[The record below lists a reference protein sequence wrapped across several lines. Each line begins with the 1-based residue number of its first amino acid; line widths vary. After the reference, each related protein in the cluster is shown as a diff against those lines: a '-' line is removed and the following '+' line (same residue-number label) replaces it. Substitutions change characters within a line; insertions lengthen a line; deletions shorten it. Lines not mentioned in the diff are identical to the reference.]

1 MNEENMNCVVT
12 GGTEGIGKSI
22 IYCFAEQ
29 GFDIIT
35 CARNQTKLDLLK
47 SDVEKKFAVRV
58 SVLSVDVSIKEEV
71 VKFGKFVNDICTPE
85 VLINNAGIFT
95 PGMIDEEPED
105 YLNLV
110 RQVRRLIKRG
120 QSIVKAVSNGQF
132 PGKSRLS

>member
-1 MNEENMNCVVT
+1 MNEEKMNCVVT

-85 VLINNAGIFT
+85 VLINNVGIF
-95 PGMIDEEPED
+95 M
-105 YLNLV
+105 LCK
-110 RQVRRLIKRG
+110 Q
-120 QSIVKAVSNGQF
+120 NGF
-132 PGKSRLS
+132 IF

>member
-47 SDVEKKFAVRV
+47 SDVEKSLQYEYRF
-58 SVLSVDVSIKEEV
+58 
-71 VKFGKFVNDICTPE
+71 
-85 VLINNAGIFT
+85 
-95 PGMIDEEPED
+95 
-105 YLNLV
+105 
-110 RQVRRLIKRG
+110 
-120 QSIVKAVSNGQF
+120 
-132 PGKSRLS
+132 